1 MLVLD
6 TSALFYW
13 TLDPLQLSAT
23 ARQAIQEA
31 DRLLVS
37 SISIWEI
44 ALKVKRGT
52 LQIPLSIE
60 QYVAKLQRAAQLEI
74 LPVDTTTWLES
85 VALDWEHRDPAD
97 RMIVALAR
105 QLKLPLVSNDRK
117 IASFF
122 SNMIW

>member
-74 LPVDTTTWLES
+74 LPMDTTTWLES

-97 RMIVALAR
+97 RVIVALAR

>member
-1 MLVLD
+1 M
-6 TSALFYW
+6 
-13 TLDPLQLSAT
+13 
-23 ARQAIQEA
+23 
-31 DRLLVS
+31 LVS

-97 RMIVALAR
+97 RVIVALAR

-117 IASFF
+117 IASFL

>member
-97 RMIVALAR
+97 RVIVALAR

>member
-1 MLVLD
+1 VLVLD

-97 RMIVALAR
+97 RVIVALAR

-117 IASFF
+117 IASFL

>member
-1 MLVLD
+1 VLVLD

-52 LQIPLSIE
+52 LQIPLSID
-60 QYVAKLQRAAQLEI
+60 QYVAKLQQAEQLEI
-74 LPVDTTTWLES
+74 LPVDTTIWLES

-97 RMIVALAR
+97 RVIVALAR

>member
-1 MLVLD
+1 VLVLD